1 MNSNINDIFR
11 NKIVEKFDTLIYDI
25 CKSRNV
31 EKSIYNYIIKLSK
44 NKNIERSWNNNIFR
58 NLYLSKVRSIYSNLK
73 SDSYIQNTNFL
84 TLVKNDGPNVSI
96 VKSAPI
102 PVGGSLVA
110 IGGDQ
115 KLVMEAS
122 DIIKVKSS
130 AATSIDVA
138 LSILEIT

>member
-1 MNSNINDIFR
+1 MPNNF
-11 NKIVEKFDTLIYDI
+11 
-25 CKSRNV
+25 
-31 EKSIYNYIIKLSK
+31 KLK
-44 NKNIERSWNNNIFR
+44 TVNNIGT
-58 NLYLSKVRSIYSNLK
+58 
-73 SDSYIQNTNFL
+73 SDSDVYTVPSATSTTVIGMNLANITSSAITADI
-84 TLVKNDGPNVSI
+84 TLVNNDGPNVNI
-96 VKSAPI
+96 VKSAPR

-130 AATSIDVA
+130 AATSIYVA

>member
-1 MNSNINDIFR
+1 MANTF
-11 NKIVEKFDTLIYDI
+11 
-25 CKSRNV
+25 
-31 EKSIYNYIIKLSK
+31 KLK
-44 NKNIERSWNNNIFR
+44 TVNNIGT
-58 NLYLSKVRSIYSNLK
+58 
-73 SDSYIQNTNFL
+73 SDSDIYTVPSATQTTVIGMNLANITSGAITADI
-84 TLVKNDGPNVSI
+84 TLVNNDGPNISI

-102 PVGGSLVA
+102 PGGGSLVA

>member
-1 MNSNINDIFR
+1 MPNNF
-11 NKIVEKFDTLIYDI
+11 
-25 CKSRNV
+25 
-31 EKSIYNYIIKLSK
+31 KLK
-44 NKNIERSWNNNIFR
+44 TVNNIGT
-58 NLYLSKVRSIYSNLK
+58 
-73 SDSYIQNTNFL
+73 SDSDVYTVPSATSTTVIGMNLANITSSAITADI
-84 TLVKNDGPNVSI
+84 TLVNNDGPNVNI

>member
-1 MNSNINDIFR
+1 MPNTF
-11 NKIVEKFDTLIYDI
+11 
-25 CKSRNV
+25 
-31 EKSIYNYIIKLSK
+31 KLK
-44 NKNIERSWNNNIFR
+44 TDNNIGT
-58 NLYLSKVRSIYSNLK
+58 
-73 SDSYIQNTNFL
+73 SDSDVYTVPSATSTTVIGMNLANITSSAITADI
-84 TLVKNDGPNVSI
+84 TLVNNDGPNVNI

>member
-1 MNSNINDIFR
+1 MPNTF
-11 NKIVEKFDTLIYDI
+11 
-25 CKSRNV
+25 
-31 EKSIYNYIIKLSK
+31 KLK
-44 NKNIERSWNNNIFR
+44 TVNNIGT
-58 NLYLSKVRSIYSNLK
+58 
-73 SDSYIQNTNFL
+73 SDSDVYTVPSATATTIIGMNLANITNSAVTADI
-84 TLVKNDGPNVSI
+84 TLVNNDGPNVSI

>member
-1 MNSNINDIFR
+1 MPNTF
-11 NKIVEKFDTLIYDI
+11 
-25 CKSRNV
+25 
-31 EKSIYNYIIKLSK
+31 KLK
-44 NKNIERSWNNNIFR
+44 TVNHIGT
-58 NLYLSKVRSIYSNLK
+58 
-73 SDSYIQNTNFL
+73 SDSDVYTVPSATSTTVIGMNLANTTSSAITADI
-84 TLVKNDGPNVSI
+84 TLARTSNPNVNI

-122 DIIKVKSS
+122 DIIRVKSS

>member
-1 MNSNINDIFR
+1 MPNTF
-11 NKIVEKFDTLIYDI
+11 
-25 CKSRNV
+25 
-31 EKSIYNYIIKLSK
+31 KLK
-44 NKNIERSWNNNIFR
+44 TVNNIGT
-58 NLYLSKVRSIYSNLK
+58 
-73 SDSYIQNTNFL
+73 SDSDVNTVPSATSTTVIGMNL
-84 TLVKNDGPNVSI
+84 ANITSSAITADITLVNNDGPNVSI

>member
-1 MNSNINDIFR
+1 MLGATGIGRRDESCYQRLLGGGGVTSTTVIGMNLANITNSAVTADI
-11 NKIVEKFDTLIYDI
+11 
-25 CKSRNV
+25 
-31 EKSIYNYIIKLSK
+31 
-44 NKNIERSWNNNIFR
+44 
-58 NLYLSKVRSIYSNLK
+58 
-73 SDSYIQNTNFL
+73 
-84 TLVKNDGPNVSI
+84 TLVNNDGPNISI

>member
-1 MNSNINDIFR
+1 MANTF
-11 NKIVEKFDTLIYDI
+11 
-25 CKSRNV
+25 
-31 EKSIYNYIIKLSK
+31 KLK
-44 NKNIERSWNNNIFR
+44 TVNNIGT
-58 NLYLSKVRSIYSNLK
+58 
-73 SDSYIQNTNFL
+73 SDSDIYTVPSATQTTVIGMNLANITSGAITADITFVN
-84 TLVKNDGPNVSI
+84 NAGPNISI